1 MARTIGRIGPK
12 LALFMLL
19 MIGLSACGGT
29 GQPVSSTT
37 AGMNS
42 TAPGASPDTR
52 VKVVVT
58 LPVFTSM
65 VQAIGGDRVTVT
77 SIVPPGVEA
86 HTYQPTPSNVRD
98 VADAR
103 MVFVNG
109 AGLEEWLRPL
119 IESAGGER
127 VPVYE
132 LSLGLT
138 PVDSNP
144 HFWLDPTHAVHYAQR
159 IAQGLSEHDLNGAD
173 HYRANLEKYT
183 GEIQA
188 FDDWAKGQIAEIPAE
203 RRKLV
208 TFHDAYPYLASHF
221 GLQLVGFVEKSPG
234 REPSPQELTDL
245 VNQIKAQQVPVI
257 FAEPQ
262 FNPKLAETLA
272 SEAGIKTATLYSD
285 TPPEGQG
292 YLEMMRSNVQNVV
305 EGLR

>member
-1 MARTIGRIGPK
+1 MARTIGRISPK

-29 GQPVSSTT
+29 GQSVSSTT

-98 VADAR
+98 VAGAR

-138 PVDSNP
+138 PVDGNP

-208 TFHDAYPYLASHF
+208 TFHDAYPYFASHF

>member
-1 MARTIGRIGPK
+1 MARTIGRIGST
-12 LALFMLL
+12 LALFTLL
-19 MIGLSACGGT
+19 AIGLSACGGSS
-29 GQPVSSTT
+29 QPAASS
-37 AGMNS
+37 APIMGS
-42 TAPGASPDTR
+42 TAAGASSGSK

-103 MVFVNG
+103 VVFVNG

-119 IESAGGER
+119 IESAGGSR

-138 PVDSNP
+138 PVDGNP
-144 HFWLDPTHAVHYAQR
+144 HFWLDPTDAARYAQR
-159 IAQGLSEHDLNGAD
+159 IAQGLSEHDLDGAD
-173 HYRANLEKYT
+173 LYRANAEKYT
-183 GEIQA
+183 GEIRA

-208 TFHDAYPYLASHF
+208 TFHDAYPYFASHF

-234 REPSPQELTDL
+234 REPSPQELTGL

-262 FNPKLAETLA
+262 FNPKLADTLA
-272 SEAGIKTATLYSD
+272 NEAGIKVATLYSD
-285 TPPEGQG
+285 TPPQGQG

>member
-29 GQPVSSTT
+29 GQPASSTT

-103 MVFVNG
+103 MVLVNG

-138 PVDSNP
+138 PVDGNP

-159 IAQGLSEHDLNGAD
+159 IAQGLSEHDLTGAD

-208 TFHDAYPYLASHF
+208 TFHDAYPYFASHF

-245 VNQIKAQQVPVI
+245 VNQIKAQQVPAI

-285 TPPEGQG
+285 TPPEGRG

>member
-1 MARTIGRIGPK
+1 MARTIDRIGPK

-29 GQPVSSTT
+29 GQPASSTT

-138 PVDSNP
+138 PVDGNP

-208 TFHDAYPYLASHF
+208 TFHDAYPYFASHF

-245 VNQIKAQQVPVI
+245 VNQIKAQQVPAI

>member
-1 MARTIGRIGPK
+1 
-12 LALFMLL
+12 

-29 GQPVSSTT
+29 GQSVSSTT

-98 VADAR
+98 VAGAR

-138 PVDSNP
+138 PVDGNP

-208 TFHDAYPYLASHF
+208 TFHDAYPYFASHF

>member
-1 MARTIGRIGPK
+1 MARSIGRIGSK
-12 LALFMLL
+12 LVLFILL
-19 MIGLSACGGT
+19 AVGLSACGGS
-29 GQPVSSTT
+29 GQPAS
-37 AGMNS
+37 S
-42 TAPGASPDTR
+42 TAPAMGSSATGATSDTK

-86 HTYQPTPSNVRD
+86 HTYQPTPGNVRD

-103 MVFVNG
+103 VVFVNG

-119 IESAGGER
+119 IESAGGAR

-132 LSLGLT
+132 LSLGLN
-138 PVDSNP
+138 PVDGNP
-144 HFWLDPTHAVHYAQR
+144 HFWLDPTDAARYAQR
-159 IAQGLSEHDLNGAD
+159 IAQGLSEHDLAGTD
-173 HYRANLEKYT
+173 QYRANAEKYT

-208 TFHDAYPYLASHF
+208 TFHDAYPYFASHF

-245 VNQIKAQQVPVI
+245 VKQIEAQHVPVI

-285 TPPEGQG
+285 TPPQGQG